1 MTGLMA
7 RGTTTIDASKAAV
20 WKGLTDPDQIKD
32 YMMGSVVETDWQPGS
47 PITWSGE
54 WKGKPY
60 QDKGEIVA
68 VDEPD
73 RLELTHYSPLTGQD
87 DVPESY
93 HTLVY
98 TLEDRDG
105 GTQVSV
111 THDNNADQDEA
122 DRNSQAWTQML
133 DGLKQTVEGS

>member
-111 THDNNADQDEA
+111 TQDNNADQDEA
-122 DRNSQAWTQML
+122 DRNSQTWTQML

>member
-7 RGTTTIDASKAAV
+7 RGTTTIGASKAAV

-32 YMMGSVVETDWQPGS
+32 YMMGSIVETDWQPGS

-98 TLEDRDG
+98 TLQDRDG
-105 GTQVSV
+105 ATQVSV
-111 THDNNADQDEA
+111 TQDNNADQDEA
-122 DRNSQAWTQML
+122 DRNSQSWTQML

>member
-111 THDNNADQDEA
+111 TQDNNADQDEA

>member
-1 MTGLMA
+1 
-7 RGTTTIDASKAAV
+7 
-20 WKGLTDPDQIKD
+20 
-32 YMMGSVVETDWQPGS
+32 MMGSVVETDWQPGS

-111 THDNNADQDEA
+111 TQDNNADQDEA

>member
-47 PITWSGE
+47 RITWSGE

-111 THDNNADQDEA
+111 TQDNNADQDEA